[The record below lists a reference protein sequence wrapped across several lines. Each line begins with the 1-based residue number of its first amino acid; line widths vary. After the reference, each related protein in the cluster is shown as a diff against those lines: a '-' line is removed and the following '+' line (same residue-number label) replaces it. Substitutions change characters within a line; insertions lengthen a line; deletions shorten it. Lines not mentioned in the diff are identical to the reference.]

1 MVLIEFNCVFLA
13 EGKHLL
19 ILYGEKDRLILY
31 GGKHGLI
38 CMEENTCSF
47 CMEEKTGS
55 FCMESCGRGS
65 AARGESEAT
74 ADETRACSQH
84 GDWQ

>member
-31 GGKHGLI
+31 GGRQAHFVWRKTRAYLYGGKHLLILHGGKDGLI
-38 CMEENTCSF
+38 LYGELWER
-47 CMEEKTGS
+47 K
-55 FCMESCGRGS
+55 CGT
-65 AARGESEAT
+65 RGE
-74 ADETRACSQH
+74 R
-84 GDWQ
+84 GDCR